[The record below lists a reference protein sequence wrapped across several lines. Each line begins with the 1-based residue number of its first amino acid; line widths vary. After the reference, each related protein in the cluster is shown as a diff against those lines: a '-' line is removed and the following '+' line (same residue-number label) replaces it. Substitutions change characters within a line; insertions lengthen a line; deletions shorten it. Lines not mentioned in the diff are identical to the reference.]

1 MKLYISISLCTQQN
15 LDPPDKGHRVVPMI
29 KIDNFPI
36 ALKEEEKE
44 KTLSFLEINRTYSF
58 PSFPLLYVDLL
69 VFQKRKR
76 NKEER

>member
-15 LDPPDKGHRVVPMI
+15 LDPPDKGAQTVVPMK

-44 KTLSFLEINRTYSF
+44 KTLNF
-58 PSFPLLYVDLL
+58 PRD
-69 VFQKRKR
+69 
-76 NKEER
+76 

>member
-1 MKLYISISLCTQQN
+1 
-15 LDPPDKGHRVVPMI
+15 MI

>member
-1 MKLYISISLCTQQN
+1 MYTTKFRPTRQGAQT
-15 LDPPDKGHRVVPMI
+15 VVPMI

-44 KTLSFLEINRTYSF
+44 KTLSFLKINRTYSF